1 MCRLEIDRKEKQTGK
16 KRPISKVLGA
26 FEALVFVLPD
36 SSRAGADTPRAA
48 CLWLGDKES
57 KPCLWLLSLRLHL
70 SEGFY
75 VSAAAG
81 MCLGKKLLKRRY
93 NRECAG
99 QATLAV
105 VQPSRGARTKE
116 IFKARLHSERKPLR
130 EHVLKFFI
138 KSLFGI
144 QK

>member
-1 MCRLEIDRKEKQTGK
+1 MKLTGK
-16 KRPISKVLGA
+16 KNKQGGRGPFLKCMEPLKPMFLFRLILP
-26 FEALVFVLPD
+26 ALVQTLRGP
-36 SSRAGADTPRAA
+36 A

-57 KPCLWLLSLRLHL
+57 KLCLWLLSLKLHL

-75 VSAAAG
+75 MSAAAV
-81 MCLGKKLLKRRY
+81 MCLGQKLLKRRY

-99 QATLAV
+99 QATLAI

-138 KSLFGI
+138 RSLFGI